1 MQQKVGWEIGP
12 TNTHQSVS
20 ILFPLL
26 QHALPPPKFSI
37 CSVSLVYKN
46 YLAGS
51 KTQHR
56 LAHRYHIAKLPAVVV
71 RNDVRL
77 VANCVPVLPRCSSPS
92 SVLPPQLHSPERS
105 LASSYHK
112 FMPNPSTNE
121 TVPFDSVS
129 MLTQPRTGVCL
140 LCRPRRGLDRFAG
153 CVTPQSQCFS
163 IVLATSQSY
172 PDGPKPLAFVPGS
185 GDAFVS
191 CPLVLPSSQYSN

>member
-1 MQQKVGWEIGP
+1 MVDGLRWEIGP

-37 CSVSLVYKN
+37 RSVSLVYKK

-51 KTQHR
+51 KTRHR

-71 RNDVRL
+71 RNGVRL

-92 SVLPPQLHSPERS
+92 SVLPPQLRGSERS
-105 LASSYHK
+105 PASSYHE
-112 FMPNPSTNE
+112 FMPNPTTNK
-121 TVPFDSVS
+121 TVPFDSAS
-129 MLTQPRTGVCL
+129 MLTQPQTGV
-140 LCRPRRGLDRFAG
+140 FAG

-172 PDGPKPLAFVPGS
+172 PGSPQRLAFVPGS

-191 CPLVLPSSQYSN
+191 CPLVLPSS